1 MPALDAFSHI
11 SLTVTDPQRSAD
23 FYHQILGMEIVSSTI
38 GDTGSLIV
46 VARPGLTIALR
57 DHPEAHDESFDPS
70 RIGLD
75 HVAFLVPSRAE
86 LEAWQTSLIAA
97 GVVCSPIEVSP
108 FGLHLNLKDPDEIA
122 VELFV
127 SEPA

>member
-11 SLTVTDPQRSAD
+11 SLTVSDPEHSAD
-23 FYHQILGMEIVSSTI
+23 FYNRVLGTQTVFSTR
-38 GDTGSLIV
+38 GADGTLII
-46 VARPGLTIALR
+46 VARDAMMIALR
-57 DHPEAHDESFDPS
+57 DHRGSDDKSFHPS

-75 HVAFLVPSRAE
+75 HVAFAVPSRRE
-86 LEAWQTSLIAA
+86 LEAWHASLTAA
-97 GVVCSPIEVSP
+97 GIVCSGIEVSP
-108 FGLHLNLKDPDEIA
+108 FGLHLNLKDPDDIA

>member
-11 SLTVTDPQRSAD
+11 SLTVTDPERSAD
-23 FYHQILGMEIVSSTI
+23 FYRRMLGMETVSSTV
-38 GDTGSLIV
+38 GDAGSLII
-46 VARPGLTIALR
+46 VARPGVMIALL
-57 DHPEAHDESFDPS
+57 DHSGTSDKSFDPA

-86 LEAWQTSLIAA
+86 LEAWHTSLTDA
-97 GVVCSPIEVSP
+97 GVVCSPIEASP
-108 FGLHLNLKDPDEIA
+108 FGLHLNLKDPDDIA

>member
-11 SLTVTDPQRSAD
+11 SLTVTDPEHSAD
-23 FYHQILGMEIVSSTI
+23 FYNRVLGTQTVFS
-38 GDTGSLIV
+38 TGSDNGTLII
-46 VARPGLTIALR
+46 VARDALMIALR
-57 DHPEAHDESFDPS
+57 DHRGSDDKSFDPG

-75 HVAFLVPSRAE
+75 HVAFVVPSRAE
-86 LEAWQTSLIAA
+86 LEAWHASLTAA
-97 GVVCSPIEVSP
+97 GVVCSAIESSP
-108 FGLHLNLKDPDEIA
+108 FGLHLNLKDPDDIA